1 MSFFV
6 ELWESIFTP
15 GTSPA
20 LIQATHGSFV
30 LLILLLALLIYVTG
44 SIHFVNL
51 LVIAVL
57 LYGSVI
63 WFIGELKAAKLKDNA
78 EVAKEK
84 AELAEKGGSE
94 AKSIG
99 ASASA
104 SGATTSTGTAS
115 GSLPATPV
123 KKRKV

>member
-20 LIQATHGSFV
+20 LIQATHGSFI
-30 LLILLLALLIYVTG
+30 LLILLLALLIYVTK

-78 EVAKEK
+78 AV
-84 AELAEKGGSE
+84 ELASNP
-94 AKSIG
+94 ASVG
-99 ASASA
+99 ASTGASVSNA
-104 SGATTSTGTAS
+104 RAATSTSTAPE
-115 GSLPATPV
+115 SLPATPV